1 VSCVDVIGNMDEK
14 DPLRGLSQQERF
26 ACLVAQHLLG
36 AKAHAWDTDGRQ
48 GAVDAMLAL
57 ADGRRASFEVTSLAA
72 PGALQT
78 DSLLHRDGYAWPCPG
93 QWWWTVQV
101 GDIRDLPRL
110 REIYP
115 GIVLRCEIVG
125 ATRPEQLR
133 WRLHERDPDL
143 RWLVE
148 ESSSDMVGHPDVP
161 CREGDLVRDAMV
173 VPAGRGGGGDAAL
186 TGLRQALLDAFREPH
201 LARHIQK
208 VAASDGDERH
218 LFITVHW
225 SALPFSVAYGLW
237 TGDALPP
244 DAPPLPTGVTH
255 LWLTGLGQ
263 RVLLGDANGWQQ
275 HWLPDY
281 GEMDVDETHS

>member
-1 VSCVDVIGNMDEK
+1 MSCVDVIGNMDEK

-125 ATRPEQLR
+125 ATRPNNC
-133 WRLHERDPDL
+133 
-143 RWLVE
+143 
-148 ESSSDMVGHPDVP
+148 VGVYTNGTPTS
-161 CREGDLVRDAMV
+161 
-173 VPAGRGGGGDAAL
+173 AG
-186 TGLRQALLDAFREPH
+186 
-201 LARHIQK
+201 
-208 VAASDGDERH
+208 S
-218 LFITVHW
+218 
-225 SALPFSVAYGLW
+225 
-237 TGDALPP
+237 
-244 DAPPLPTGVTH
+244 
-255 LWLTGLGQ
+255 
-263 RVLLGDANGWQQ
+263 
-275 HWLPDY
+275 
-281 GEMDVDETHS
+281 